1 MRLSFDWLLDYV
13 DVSDLTP
20 AEVAEKL
27 TMGAF
32 EVEEIR
38 KVGPD
43 ISGPVVVGE
52 IVEINP
58 HPNADKIRLTK
69 TRVDTA
75 SEPLEIVCGASNIIV
90 GQRIPVAL
98 PGARVINRH
107 DGSALQ
113 IKQSKIRGV
122 VSNGML
128 CSPPEL
134 GITDGDSEGILIL
147 PNTPALGTDIIELLR
162 LYPDYVFHV
171 GTRSNRGD
179 ALSVIGLAR
188 EIAALLNRPMR
199 EPKWQ
204 LPEPD
209 ETSDAVEIRINDNQ
223 DCPFFSLRI
232 LAGLT
237 VGPSPLKVIRRLEA
251 IGVRPVNNV
260 VDITNYVLHELGQP
274 LHAYDLAKLGGRTM
288 DIRRARAGELLS
300 TIDGKERR
308 LTEEVLIIAEE
319 QGPLGVAGVMGGKDS
334 EITTQTK
341 FVALEAAS
349 FHPARV
355 RRASRLLG
363 LSSDSSQRFERGV
376 DVGGVRRASDRAA
389 ALILE
394 CCGGYPGRITC
405 GGNDQVNSV
414 QVGFRVEQLKRL
426 TEIDLPAQGVA
437 DLLSRLGLESKLVN
451 EKLLNVSIPSYR
463 RNDLTREIDL
473 IEEVCRL
480 WGYDRIPASMPNSTA
495 APDLPDKT
503 ELKVRQALCACGLSE
518 TYTSSL
524 TGVDPIGLGG
534 DGIQTD
540 NTVRVL
546 NPLSEDHQVLR
557 SSLIP
562 GLVRAVA
569 FNRDRSVGDAWLFEI
584 GNIYERSGQCSKRE
598 TGVREDRRAA
608 GVIAGTRLLSSWN
621 EKDDGESKSNSDS
634 AASNFYEAKGVI
646 ENLLKRLAVSASGV
660 VFQKVNDP
668 PAHFHPGRCCEIQFK
683 TGARTI
689 VLGTLGEVHPAVSDR
704 LSLRSAVALFELSLE
719 ALRSAASEPAFTE
732 IPATPS
738 VVRDLTCDL
747 PQSVENGS
755 VVTLITEVSGPEL
768 KEINLVSVFRL
779 PGDLKSH
786 SYRLT
791 FQHPEQTLTNEQVEQ
806 RLDKVRQALAGQLS
820 AAFRT

>member
-1 MRLSFDWLLDYV
+1 VRLSFDWLLDFV
-13 DVSDLTP
+13 DVADLTP
-20 AEVAEKL
+20 AAVAEKL

-38 KVGPD
+38 KVRPE
-43 ISGPVVVGE
+43 ITGPVVVGE

-58 HPNADKIRLTK
+58 HPNADKIRLTRV
-69 TRVDTA
+69 RVDTT
-75 SEPLEIVCGASNIIV
+75 SEPLEIVCGAGNIIV

-107 DGSALQ
+107 DGSALN
-113 IKQSKIRGV
+113 IKQSKIRGA

-162 LYPDYVFHV
+162 LHPDHVLHV

-188 EIAALLNRPMR
+188 EVAALLDRPMR

-209 ETSDAVEIRINDNQ
+209 ETSDAIEVRISDTQ
-223 DCPFFSLRI
+223 DCPFFSLRV
-232 LAGLT
+232 LQGLS
-237 VGPSPLKVIRRLEA
+237 VGPSPLKIIRRLEA

-260 VDITNYVLHELGQP
+260 VDVTNYVLHELGQP
-274 LHAYDLAKLGGRTM
+274 LHAYDLAKLTTRAV
-288 DIRRARAGELLS
+288 DVRRARSGEQLL
-300 TIDGKERR
+300 TIDGKERE
-308 LTEEVLIIAEE
+308 LSEAVLVVAD
-319 QGPLGVAGVMGGKDS
+319 QSGALGVAGVMGGKDS
-334 EITTQTK
+334 EITEKTK

-363 LSSDSSQRFERGV
+363 LASDSSQRFERGV

-389 ALILE
+389 ALLLE
-394 CCGGYPGRITC
+394 CCGGYLGRITS
-405 GGNDQVNSV
+405 GGSDKVSPV

-437 DLLSRLGLESKLVN
+437 SLLARLGLQSQLVG
-451 EKLLNVSIPSYR
+451 EALLDVSIPSFR
-463 RNDLTREIDL
+463 QNDLTREIDL
-473 IEEVCRL
+473 IEEACRM

-503 ELKVRQALCACGLSE
+503 ESTVRQALLACGLSE
-518 TYTSSL
+518 TCTSSL
-524 TGVDPIGLGG
+524 TGVGSFGLGG
-534 DGIQTD
+534 EALQAR

-557 SSLIP
+557 RSLLP
-562 GLVRAVA
+562 GLVKAVA
-569 FNRDRSVGDAWLFEI
+569 YNRDRGADDAWLFDV
-584 GNIYERSGQCSKRE
+584 GHIYERTGESSQRE
-598 TGVREDRRAA
+598 TGVHEDLRAG
-608 GVIAGTRLLSSWN
+608 GVLAGTRKLSCWN
-621 EKDDGESKSNSDS
+621 EKDSNELKSQTDS
-634 AASNFYEAKGVI
+634 MASNFYVAKGVV
-646 ENLLKRLAVSASGV
+646 ENLLTRLNVNPAQIS
-660 VFQKVNDP
+660 FQRMAEP
-668 PAHFHPGRCCEIQFK
+668 PEHFHPGRCCEIRYQA
-683 TGARTI
+683 GQESVA
-689 VLGTLGEVHPAVSDR
+689 LGTLGEVNPAISDK
-704 LSLRSAVALFELSLE
+704 LSLRSAVALFELSLG
-719 ALRSAASEPAFTE
+719 AVRAAGSAAVFTE
-732 IPATPS
+732 IPTTPS

-747 PQSVENGS
+747 PQAVDNGS
-755 VVTLITEVSGPEL
+755 VVSAIAQVSGPEL
-768 KEINLVSVFRL
+768 REVNLVSVFRL
-779 PGDLKSH
+779 SDDLKSH

-791 FQHPEQTLTNEQVEQ
+791 FQHAEQTLTNEQVEQ
-806 RLDKVRQALAGQLS
+806 QLARVRQALTEQLS